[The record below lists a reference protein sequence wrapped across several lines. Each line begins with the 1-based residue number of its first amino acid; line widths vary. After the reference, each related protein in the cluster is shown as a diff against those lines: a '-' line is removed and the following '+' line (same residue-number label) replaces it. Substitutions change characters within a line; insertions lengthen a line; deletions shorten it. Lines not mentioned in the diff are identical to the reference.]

1 MLAAQTSGLEFLAQR
16 PHKSWGTGVHVC
28 NPNTGEAEVTCW
40 SASLVESV
48 TSRFSERL
56 CL

>member
-1 MLAAQTSGLEFLAQR
+1 MLAAQTSGPEFLAQR

-40 SASLVESV
+40 SASLAELV